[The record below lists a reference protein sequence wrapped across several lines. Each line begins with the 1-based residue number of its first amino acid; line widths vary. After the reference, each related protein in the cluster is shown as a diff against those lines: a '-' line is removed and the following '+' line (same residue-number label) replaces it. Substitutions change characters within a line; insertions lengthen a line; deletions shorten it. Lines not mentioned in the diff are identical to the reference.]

1 MATSFSLTVPL
12 IVHLNGEDA
21 IHVLKAI
28 DTHPR
33 ELYLRTS
40 DDSPHIG
47 EMRFQVECV
56 IDGSSRNTG
65 HKIAL
70 KPDGTWAMTLATNV

>member
-1 MATSFSLTVPL
+1 MATSFFPTTSL
-12 IVHLNGEDA
+12 IVHVNGEDA

-47 EMRFQVECV
+47 EMRLQVECI
-56 IDGSSRNTG
+56 IDGTHQNTG
-65 HKIAL
+65 HKVIL
-70 KPDGTWAMTLATNV
+70 KPDGTWIMSMNTNV

>member
-1 MATSFSLTVPL
+1 MATSFSPTTSL

-28 DTHPR
+28 DTRPR
-33 ELYLRTS
+33 ELHLRTS

-47 EMRFQVECV
+47 EMRLQVEC
-56 IDGSSRNTG
+56 ISDGTNQNTG
-65 HKIAL
+65 HKVIL
-70 KPDGTWAMTLATNV
+70 KPDGTWIMSMNTNV